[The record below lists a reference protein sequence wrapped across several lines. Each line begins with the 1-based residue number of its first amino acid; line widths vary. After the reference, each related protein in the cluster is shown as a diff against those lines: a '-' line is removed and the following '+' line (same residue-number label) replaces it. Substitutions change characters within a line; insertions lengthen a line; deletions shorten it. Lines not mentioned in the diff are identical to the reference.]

1 MRKFLTATMVLALFA
16 NVNGDVLTQE
26 ASRAVF
32 GEKDFAYFFIEAE
45 DFHDNDPRGL
55 GEAFILSSDE
65 DSLFNTVNEEFE
77 PDPGAFASGGESIT
91 NAYEQS
97 VVTND
102 FGGDHDVQYLVNFDM
117 AGDYYLYI
125 RQHSPL
131 GPELDRNKN
140 DSFYYP
146 IEFGEDPVQ
155 NKANGDD
162 YGILESIEFPGDV
175 AQRGPWLWFA
185 AREEVE
191 NSEADPPIDQDP
203 GTFAT
208 YSVTEGMLGQDLILE
223 FDHRETGVMLD
234 AFLFIETSS
243 GLPPTNGEGPDG
255 NGFFGPGDAVDME
268 FGLLNLGVEPAS
280 NGDFDMD
287 GELTAADIDLL
298 NAAIRDG
305 AGDSA
310 FDVTGDGAV
319 DDADRKEWVE
329 VLKGTYFGDSNLDG
343 EFNSSDFVFVFSGGE
358 YEDGIEGNSTWATG
372 DWNGDKEFGSADFV
386 LAFQGAGY
394 EQGPRQAA
402 HAVPEPS
409 ALAILF
415 GIPLFVIG
423 CRRESRLATSDCR

>member
-1 MRKFLTATMVLALFA
+1 MRRFITVAVVLALFA
-16 NVNGDVLTQE
+16 NANGDVLTQE

-32 GEKDFAYFFIEAE
+32 GEKGFAYFFIEAE

-65 DSLFNTVNEEFE
+65 DSLFMTVNEEFE

-102 FGGDHDVQYLVNFDM
+102 FGGDHDVQYLVNFDTP
-117 AGDYYLYI
+117 GDYHLYI
-125 RQHSPL
+125 RHHSPL

-175 AQRGPWLWFA
+175 DQRGPWLWFA
-185 AREEVE
+185 ARDEVD

-208 YSVTEGMLGQDLILE
+208 YTITAGMLGQDLVLE

-234 AFLFIETSS
+234 AFLFIETTS
-243 GLPPTNGEGPDG
+243 GLPPTNGEGPGGD
-255 NGFFGPGDAVDME
+255 GFFGPGDAVDME
-268 FGLLNLGVEPAS
+268 FGLLNLGVEPAG

-298 NAAIRDG
+298 NGAIRDG
-305 AGDSA
+305 GGDA
-310 FDVTGDGAV
+310 MFDVTGDGAI

-358 YEDGIEGNSTWATG
+358 YEDGIEGNSTWSTG

-394 EQGPRQAA
+394 EQGPRPAA
-402 HAVPEPS
+402 QAVPEPS
-409 ALAILF
+409 VLVMLLGF
-415 GIPLFVIG
+415 PLLIIG
-423 CRRESRLATSDCR
+423 NRRKS